1 MLLVAL
7 VLTLTPQGTEPGAA
21 YRRVV
26 ARALTRAQETLV
38 ASSDFEVDHSRWE
51 DPWVLRSEHYEVRTT
66 KSFAQART
74 LSQSLE
80 YMHGEF
86 EKLLGQTPP
95 RDQPYRVWVFPDLA
109 SYNQHGDQHGAE
121 HSSLLGSF
129 FSSQHPEQPVVS
141 YQTSNPTLLGMW
153 LTHSAAHQ
161 YLETTRGTRAPVWV
175 SEGLAS
181 YFALYW
187 DWGFGARELE
197 RIERAGFVPLA
208 RLFDEPLAAYLQRP
222 DDRFIQL
229 GMLFHFL
236 LNTCEATKNG
246 ATGDPESGPFQ
257 EFLRLAVRGEDT
269 RQTDFVQSLDGTL
282 ELLEKEFKGH
292 VFEAR

>member
-1 MLLVAL
+1 MLLALFLALAPQVADTD
-7 VLTLTPQGTEPGAA
+7 VA

-26 ARALTRAQETLV
+26 AGALARAQEKLA
-38 ASSDFEVDHSRWE
+38 ASSDFAVDHSRWE

-66 KSFAQART
+66 KSYAQART
-74 LSQSLE
+74 LSKSLE

-86 EKLLGQTPP
+86 EKLLGTTPP
-95 RDQPYRVWVFPDLA
+95 RDVPYRVWVFPDLA
-109 SYNQHGDQHGAE
+109 AYNQFGNQNGAE

-129 FSSQHPEQPVVS
+129 FSSEHAEKPVVT
-141 YQTSNPTLLGMW
+141 YQSSNSALLGMW
-153 LTHSAAHQ
+153 ITHAAVHQ

-187 DWGFGARELE
+187 DWSFGARELE
-197 RIERAGFVPLA
+197 RIEKSGFVPLE
-208 RLFDEPLAAYLQRP
+208 RLFADPLSAYLRNP

-236 LNTCEATKNG
+236 LNSCEATKNG
-246 ATGDPESGPFQ
+246 ATGDPATGPFQ
-257 EFLRLAVRGEDT
+257 EFLRLAARGADT
-269 RQTDFVQSLDGTL
+269 RQTDFAQSLEGTID
-282 ELLEKEFKGH
+282 LLEEEFKAH
-292 VFEAR
+292 VFDGQ